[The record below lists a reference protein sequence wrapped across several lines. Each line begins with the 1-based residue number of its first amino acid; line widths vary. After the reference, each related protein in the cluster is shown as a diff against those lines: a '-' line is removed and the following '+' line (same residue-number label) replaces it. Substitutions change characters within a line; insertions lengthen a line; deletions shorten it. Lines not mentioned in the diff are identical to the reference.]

1 MTNNKLLELAQGKK
15 YQQVLANIQN
25 YPLETVTEVA
35 DFLREE
41 DIYNVAMYLYRYL
54 LKRQEASD
62 YYYGLGQCYGK
73 IYQYNLALWH
83 LEKAFKLKPD
93 RLGANYYAY
102 MLERNFLMDKAEKW
116 YQKALKHEYAQ
127 DLWTLSHYAY
137 FLEKNQQKVLAQS
150 YYEQVLQ
157 INPAYTWA
165 IKRYGLFLLHEGQ
178 WQKSLELMQNALHNF
193 PKNPFVKLNYLE
205 YLIICSMGKEYE
217 AFLASLD
224 YDRAPFPFQV
234 LVDLFDYFWRY
245 LLRGETNVQKVQA
258 YEQKVLRLKDSIHR
272 DFDDLNQILINN
284 NGDLDEWKRL
294 VAFLLL

>member
-1 MTNNKLLELAQGKK
+1 L
-15 YQQVLANIQN
+15 
-25 YPLETVTEVA
+25 
-35 DFLREE
+35 D
-41 DIYNVAMYLYRYL
+41 
-54 LKRQEASD
+54 
-62 YYYGLGQCYGK
+62 
-73 IYQYNLALWH
+73 
-83 LEKAFKLKPD
+83 KAFKLKPD